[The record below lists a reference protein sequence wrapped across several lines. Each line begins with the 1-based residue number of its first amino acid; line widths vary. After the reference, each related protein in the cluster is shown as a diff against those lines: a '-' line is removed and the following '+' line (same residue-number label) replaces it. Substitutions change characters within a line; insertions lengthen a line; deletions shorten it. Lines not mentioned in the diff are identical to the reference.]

1 MLTAY
6 RAEIEMVD
14 QILSQED
21 QEFEALISL
30 MQSEEHNEE
39 RNTSTYSSDDEEYD
53 QLFMDVMSKEEVAEG
68 DAKEA
73 GKTDT
78 DEVMDISMG

>member
-1 MLTAY
+1 
-6 RAEIEMVD
+6 MVD

-21 QEFEALISL
+21 QAFEALISL

-39 RNTSTYSSDDEEYD
+39 RNTSAYGSDDEEYD
-53 QLFMDVMSKEEVAEG
+53 QLFMDVMSKEKVAEG
-68 DAKEA
+68 DAKDA

-78 DEVMDISMG
+78 DEVLDILMG

>member
-68 DAKEA
+68 DVKEA

>member
-1 MLTAY
+1 MLIVCW
-6 RAEIEMVD
+6 AEIEMVD

-30 MQSEEHNEE
+30 LQRNEHGQDQTN
-39 RNTSTYSSDDEEYD
+39 SAYGSDDDEYD

-68 DAKEA
+68 SAKEA
-73 GKTDT
+73 AKTNT
-78 DEVMDISMG
+78 DEVMEID